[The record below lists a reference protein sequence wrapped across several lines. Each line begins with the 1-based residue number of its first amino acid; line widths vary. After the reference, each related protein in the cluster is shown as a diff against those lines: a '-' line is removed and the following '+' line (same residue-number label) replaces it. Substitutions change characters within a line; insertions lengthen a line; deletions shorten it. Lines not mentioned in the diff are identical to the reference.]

1 VDARRLAVA
10 HPKLGP
16 AVATTLDIPA
26 LEHVVVEVLDSFG
39 APSDNQLQAIQ
50 VSACDACGGPV
61 LAFEASMAIG
71 SLHPVSGK
79 QCQFA
84 TA

>member
-1 VDARRLAVA
+1 MA

-39 APSDNQLQAIQ
+39 APGDNQLQVIQ
-50 VSACDACGGPV
+50 VIAKGACEVPIFAWE
-61 LAFEASMAIG
+61 AFRALVCA
-71 SLHPVSGK
+71 L
-79 QCQFA
+79 
-84 TA
+84 

>member
-39 APSDNQLQAIQ
+39 APGDNQLQAIQ
-50 VSACDACGGPV
+50 VSACDACDERGVPMLTRRAPGPFNYA
-61 LAFEASMAIG
+61 L
-71 SLHPVSGK
+71 
-79 QCQFA
+79 
-84 TA
+84 